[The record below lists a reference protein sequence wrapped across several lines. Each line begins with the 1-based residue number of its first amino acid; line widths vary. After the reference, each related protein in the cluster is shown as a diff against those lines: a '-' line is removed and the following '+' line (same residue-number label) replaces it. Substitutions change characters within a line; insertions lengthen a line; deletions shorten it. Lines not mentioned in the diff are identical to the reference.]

1 MIGDAVHCA
10 PAQTPASRS
19 APARTPVPPRL
30 TPYGLR
36 CEHRRTPLGV
46 GEPRPLLSW
55 RLASA
60 RAGDDPVAYEL
71 EVGDWSSGR
80 VEDPAAIGAVY
91 GGPPL
96 LPRTRYGW
104 RVTVWARDGAA
115 GSAESWFET
124 GQDVWQASWI
134 AHDPAA
140 VAHMDPPTE
149 GEQALSHHGLLP
161 CPQLRT
167 SFESTAGVT
176 RARLLISAKGLYEA
190 RVNGHRVGDAELA
203 PGWTDY
209 RRRIQYQVHDVTPFL
224 LDGENVLAATVADGW
239 WSGFTGFDPRRP
251 GYHYGRFPELIAE
264 LHLTFDDGSTR
275 VVATGEGWRTGHGRV
290 RYGDLLKGECH
301 DARAETPGWDLPGFD
316 DSSWRPAVVTG
327 DDHSLLV
334 ASRDEPV
341 RALGELLPISTV
353 LVRPGVHLVDFGQNI
368 AGRVR
373 LAVRDQE
380 PGRRVTVRHGE
391 TLDGEDRLHTAN
403 LRTAD
408 ATDVLITAGGAEE
421 VFEPRFTYHGFRYAE
436 VSGLDRLDDI
446 RAVVLHSDTPWTG
459 TFDCS
464 DPEVNRLHDNIGWGQ
479 RGNFVSVPT
488 DCPQRDERLGWLA
501 DAHVF
506 LPTACFNADVS
517 GFFSKWMR
525 DVVDAQSPEGGF
537 SNVAPLLS
545 GVADE
550 GAPGWAD
557 AGVLVPWH
565 LYRVYGDDRFLD
577 VDSMARWVDFVAR
590 HNPDLIWRHRTGPH
604 FADWLA
610 PGPATP
616 REVLATAF
624 FHRSAAL
631 TAEAARVRG
640 RHDEA
645 ERLGALADRVRAAF
659 AEAFVGD
666 GGLVEGDT
674 QTGYLLA
681 LAFGLLTPEQARA
694 AAARLARLV
703 EESGPQTGFLGVNL
717 LCPVLSAHGRDDLA
731 HALLRRTDPPSW
743 LYQVRHGATT
753 VWERWDGVGA
763 PSMNSF
769 NHYAFGSIGEWL
781 YSGVAGIDQAP
792 GSVAFREV
800 VIRPL
805 PGDLSRACAR
815 YESARGLISVSWRND
830 DEGFRLET
838 RIPPGATAT
847 VHLPGGDT
855 RRVTSGDHIFEL
867 VRGEKA

>member
-1 MIGDAVHCA
+1 M
-10 PAQTPASRS
+10 
-19 APARTPVPPRL
+19 
-30 TPYGLR
+30 
-36 CEHRRTPLGV
+36 
-46 GEPRPLLSW
+46 
-55 RLASA
+55 
-60 RAGDDPVAYEL
+60 
-71 EVGDWSSGR
+71 
-80 VEDPAAIGAVY
+80 
-91 GGPPL
+91 
-96 LPRTRYGW
+96 
-104 RVTVWARDGAA
+104 
-115 GSAESWFET
+115 
-124 GQDVWQASWI
+124 
-134 AHDPAA
+134 
-140 VAHMDPPTE
+140 
-149 GEQALSHHGLLP
+149 
-161 CPQLRT
+161 
-167 SFESTAGVT
+167 
-176 RARLLISAKGLYEA
+176 
-190 RVNGHRVGDAELA
+190 
-203 PGWTDY
+203 
-209 RRRIQYQVHDVTPFL
+209 
-224 LDGENVLAATVADGW
+224 
-239 WSGFTGFDPRRP
+239 
-251 GYHYGRFPELIAE
+251 
-264 LHLTFDDGSTR
+264 
-275 VVATGEGWRTGHGRV
+275 
-290 RYGDLLKGECH
+290 
-301 DARAETPGWDLPGFD
+301 
-316 DSSWRPAVVTG
+316 
-327 DDHSLLV
+327 
-334 ASRDEPV
+334 
-341 RALGELLPISTV
+341 
-353 LVRPGVHLVDFGQNI
+353 
-368 AGRVR
+368 
-373 LAVRDQE
+373 
-380 PGRRVTVRHGE
+380 TVRHGE

-446 RAVVLHSDTPWTG
+446 RAVVLHSDTPPVG
-459 TFDCS
+459 TFECS
-464 DPEVNRLHDNIGWGQ
+464 DPEINRLYENIGWGQ

-501 DAHVF
+501 DAQVF

-525 DVVDAQSPEGGF
+525 DVLDAQSSEGGF

-577 VDSMARWVDFVAR
+577 VDAMARWVDFVAVN
-590 HNPDLIWRHRTGPH
+590 NPDLIWRHRTGPH

-645 ERLGALADRVRAAF
+645 ERLGKLAARIRAAF
-659 AEAFVGD
+659 AAAFVGD

-681 LAFGLLTPEQARA
+681 LAFDLLTPEQSRA
-694 AAARLARLV
+694 AAARLAALV
-703 EESGPQTGFLGVNL
+703 EESGPLTGFLGVNL

-763 PSMNSF
+763 ASMNSF

-792 GSVAFREV
+792 GSIAFEEL

-805 PGDLSRACAR
+805 PGDLSRASAS
-815 YESARGLISVSWRND
+815 YESARGLVSVSWRND
-830 DEGFRLET
+830 DEGFHLRALV
-838 RIPPGATAT
+838 PPGATAT

-855 RRVTSGDHIFEL
+855 RRVSSGNTL
-867 VRGEKA
+867 LS